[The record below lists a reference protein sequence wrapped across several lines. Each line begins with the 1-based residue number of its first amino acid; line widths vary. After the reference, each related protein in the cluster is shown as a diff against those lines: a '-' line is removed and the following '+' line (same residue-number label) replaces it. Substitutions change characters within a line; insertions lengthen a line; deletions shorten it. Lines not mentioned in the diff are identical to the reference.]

1 MCRTHISYMYLTPYV
16 IIMMACVDVMH
27 VSMLLRQQFAMME
40 TVITAIVDEFPMLR
54 IGKRKIVFT
63 GLLCIFLFLLGLPQ
77 CANVS

>member
-1 MCRTHISYMYLTPYV
+1 
-16 IIMMACVDVMH
+16 
-27 VSMLLRQQFAMME
+27 MME

-54 IGKRKIVFT
+54 IGKRKIIFT